1 MNSNNVY
8 HFFMSATTPKG
19 FASHLCDLTNYNK
32 FDNTLIIKGP
42 AGSGKSTLIKR
53 AVEKLGMRSCCELI
67 HCSQDSQSLDGAIIN
82 DRAVSLVDATS
93 PHVVE
98 PTLAGSKQRVVSLYD
113 FFDSEIL
120 KDYEKEIINAY
131 ESEKAYGVR
140 IQSFI
145 RAAGMLLS
153 SNEKLSA
160 RCVNRDKLLSFA
172 TRLCSREIKGKK
184 SGIGEIKIRYL
195 SSVCENGILMFT
207 DTVEKMC
214 SKIYKIEDTPSAV
227 APVLLESVTR
237 AATRAGYDVY
247 VCLCPLSDSDKID
260 HVLIPEL
267 SLAFMTSNK
276 FHPIK
281 IENARTIHTSR
292 FYDREKL
299 SEYSIRTSF
308 TRRAAREIL
317 KEAGIFMK
325 KKMQCHTRLEN
336 YYVQACDFEERDR
349 YFDSFIEKID

>member
-8 HFFMSATTPKG
+8 HFFMSAITPKG
-19 FASHLCDLTNYNK
+19 FVSHIEKLSNHNEY
-32 FDNTLIIKGP
+32 DNTLIIKGP

-53 AVEKLGMRSCCELI
+53 AVERLGDNGCCELI
-67 HCSQDSQSLDGAIIN
+67 HCSQDAASLDGAILS
-82 DRAVSLVDATS
+82 DRSLTLVDATS
-93 PHVVE
+93 PHIVE
-98 PTLAGSKQRVVSLYD
+98 PSLAGLCQSVVSLYD
-113 FFDSEIL
+113 FFDSKIL
-120 KDYEKEIINAY
+120 KDYEKEIICAY
-131 ESEKAYGVR
+131 EGERAYGVR

-160 RCVNRDKLLSFA
+160 RCINRDKLLSFA
-172 TRLCSREIKGKK
+172 KRLCSREIKGKNDR
-184 SGIGEIKIRYL
+184 IGDIKIRYL
-195 SSVCENGILMFT
+195 SAICENGVLMFT
-207 DTVEKMC
+207 DTAEKMC
-214 SKIYKIEDTPSAV
+214 SKIFKIEDAPSAV
-227 APVLLESVTR
+227 APILLEAITK

-281 IENARTIHTSR
+281 IENVKTIHTSR
-292 FYDREKL
+292 FYDKEKL
-299 SEYSIRTSF
+299 SEYAIRTSF

-317 KEAGIFMK
+317 REAGVFIK
-325 KKMQCHTRLEN
+325 KKKECHTRLEN
-336 YYVQACDFEERDR
+336 YYVQACDFEKRDA
-349 YFDSFIEKID
+349 YFDAFIKNVE